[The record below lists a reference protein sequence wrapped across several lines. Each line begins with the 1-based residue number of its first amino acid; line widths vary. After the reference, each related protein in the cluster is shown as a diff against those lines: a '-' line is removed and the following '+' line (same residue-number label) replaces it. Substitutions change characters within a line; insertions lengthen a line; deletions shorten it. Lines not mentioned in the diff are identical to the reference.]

1 MVWVTTVAL
10 SSDPAKQKGGRE
22 KMRAQVR
29 VATDQRTVQ
38 KRCPSWWR
46 EFKSCAA
53 PGPETLK
60 GAVRGP
66 ASLGVGGGTERHET
80 HLHRIYSQAKH
91 FELFDWRLRVCL
103 HTHQPNRFPSP

>member
-1 MVWVTTVAL
+1 MVWITTVAL
-10 SSDPAKQKGGRE
+10 SSDPAKQKGGSE

-38 KRCPSWWR
+38 KRCPSWWY
-46 EFKSCAA
+46 EFKGCAA

-66 ASLGVGGGTERHET
+66 ASLGGGGGRERHET
-80 HLHRIYSQAKH
+80 QLHLIYNQA
-91 FELFDWRLRVCL
+91 L
-103 HTHQPNRFPSP
+103 